1 MKNVETNILPEE
13 IPRKWYNI
21 IPDLP
26 EKLPP
31 PKDPEEGES
40 RLKLLPKIQP
50 NCWVLRLRKA
60 QSLLAKMRTWFCS
73 MTTIQPT
80 RQ

>member
-1 MKNVETNILPEE
+1 MKHVEINLLPEE

-40 RLKLLPKIQP
+40 RVKLLPKIL
-50 NCWVLRLRKA
+50 N
-60 QSLLAKMRTWFCS
+60 
-73 MTTIQPT
+73 PT
-80 RQ
+80 CLKQEMSTENWIKIPEGIIEARFDISWPS